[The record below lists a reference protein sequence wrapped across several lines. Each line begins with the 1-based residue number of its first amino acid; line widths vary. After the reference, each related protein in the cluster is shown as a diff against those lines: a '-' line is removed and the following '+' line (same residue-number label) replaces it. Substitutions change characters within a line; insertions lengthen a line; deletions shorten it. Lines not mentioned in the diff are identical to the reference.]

1 MYKYR
6 VQVKDVEAD
15 IESDAAY
22 PIAVYNMLCRVRKLG
37 FMFGKLPAKWSATLW
52 TGSVKDEH
60 WRYQVF
66 SGIFLD
72 GDPIINEIKNHIE

>member
-6 VQVKDVEAD
+6 VEIENVVTYT
-15 IESDAAY
+15 ESDDTY
-22 PIAVYNMLCRVRKLG
+22 PNAVCNMLCRVRTLWC
-37 FMFGKLPAKWSATLW
+37 MFGKFPTKWSATLW

-66 SGIFLD
+66 SGSFLN
-72 GDPIINEIKNHIE
+72 GDPIIKEIKSHIE

>member
-6 VQVKDVEAD
+6 VE
-15 IESDAAY
+15 IENVVAY
-22 PIAVYNMLCRVRKLG
+22 TESAVTYRIAVRNMLCNIR
-37 FMFGKLPAKWSATLW
+37 TLW
-52 TGSVKDEH
+52 HMYGRFPSKWRATIWAGSVADEH

-66 SGIFLD
+66 SGSFLD

>member
-6 VQVKDVEAD
+6 VQVKDVVAD
-15 IESDAAY
+15 IESDTTY
-22 PIAVYNMLCRVRKLG
+22 PVAVWNMLCRVRTLWCL
-37 FMFGKLPAKWSATLW
+37 FGKLPTKWSATLW
-52 TGSVKDEH
+52 KGSVHDEH

-66 SGIFLD
+66 SGSFLD